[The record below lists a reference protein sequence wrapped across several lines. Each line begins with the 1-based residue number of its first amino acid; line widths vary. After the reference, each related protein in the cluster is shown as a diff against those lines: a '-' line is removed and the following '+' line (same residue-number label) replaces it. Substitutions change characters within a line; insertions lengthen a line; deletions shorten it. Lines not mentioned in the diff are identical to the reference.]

1 MICSIAPLFRLK
13 LSLLNGIAAVAGYL
27 LFPARFEISPA
38 LSAFIGVFL
47 LAAGSSAANQVMEC
61 DLDARML
68 RTRLRP
74 LPRRK
79 MSILAAS
86 ASAGCAVAAGL
97 LVLVTAGGWKAAL
110 FGGCAVAWYLGVY
123 TPLKRLTSL
132 SLLVGGL
139 CGAFPPLIG
148 WSLAGGNS
156 GDFRIV
162 MLTGLLFLWQVP
174 HFWLFQRRH
183 GEDYRR
189 AGIPLFST
197 SGSLCGFN
205 AFFWLWLGALSV
217 AALLLPVFGIIERP
231 GAFWYLLFPLPLLF
245 LATFRSGQLLFPYI
259 NCFPLLVTMVLMLQK
274 QY

>member
-1 MICSIAPLFRLK
+1 MIRAIAILFRLK

-27 LFPARFEISPA
+27 LFPSPFEIIPA
-38 LSAFIGVFL
+38 FSTFIGVFL
-47 LAAGSSAANQVMEC
+47 LASGSSAANQVMEQ
-61 DLDARML
+61 DLDGLML

-74 LPRRK
+74 LPRRE
-79 MSILAAS
+79 MSVAA
-86 ASAGCAVAAGL
+86 AGGCAACAIAAGL
-97 LVLVTAGGWKAAL
+97 LVLVTAGGWKTAL

-123 TPLKRLTSL
+123 TPLKRHSSL
-132 SLLVGGL
+132 ALLVGGV

-148 WSLAGGNS
+148 WSLAGGNP

-183 GEDYRR
+183 GEDYRL

-197 SGSLCGFN
+197 SGTLCGFN
-205 AFFWLWLGALSV
+205 AFFWLWLGALCV

-259 NCFPLLVTMVLMLQK
+259 NCFPLLVTIVLMLQK